1 MEKRN
6 SKIIKVAVIG
16 PESTGKS
23 EMCRQL
29 AKEYN
34 TIFVPEFARNYL
46 TNLGRPYTYEDV
58 IYIGEQQMLLE
69 KEYEKRANKI
79 LFCDTNLITIKIWLQ
94 VVFNKVPFYM
104 DVLIN
109 KNKYDKTFLMDID
122 LPWENDPLRE
132 HPNRRKEILNLHL
145 IELESHKSKFNL
157 ISGLGTERLQ
167 NAKNNLVNLN
177 H

>member
-23 EMCRQL
+23 EMCKQL

-46 TNLGRPYTYEDV
+46 STLGRKYTFEDV

-104 DVLIN
+104 DVLID
-109 KNKYDKTFLMDID
+109 KNKYDKTLLMDID

-132 HPNRRKEILNLHL
+132 HPNLREEIKQLHINEL
-145 IELESHKSKFNL
+145 IKHQIPYELINGIGEN
-157 ISGLGTERLQ
+157 RLE
-167 NAKNNLVNLN
+167 NAKIGLEI
-177 H
+177 

>member
-6 SKIIKVAVIG
+6 NKIIKVAIVG

-23 EMCRQL
+23 ELCKQL

-46 TNLGRPYTYEDV
+46 SNLGRQYTYEDV

-69 KEYEKRANKI
+69 REYEKRANRI
-79 LFCDTNLITIKIWLQ
+79 LFCDTNLITIKIWLA
-94 VVFNKVPFYM
+94 VVFKKVPFYM

-109 KNKYDKTFLMDID
+109 QNKYDKTLLMDID

-132 HPNRRKEILNLHL
+132 HPNRREEIKQLHL
-145 IELESHKSKFNL
+145 NELAIRKIPFTL
-157 ISGLGTERLQ
+157 IAGKGKNRFE
-167 NAKNNLVNLN
+167 NAKIVLDALTP
-177 H
+177 

>member
-6 SKIIKVAVIG
+6 NKIIKVAVIG

-23 EMCRQL
+23 QICKQL

-46 TNLGRPYTYEDV
+46 GNLGRPYTYEDV

-69 KEYEKRANKI
+69 KEYEMRANKI

-94 VVFNKVPFYM
+94 VVFKKVPFYL

-109 KNKYDKTFLMDID
+109 QNKYDKTLLMDID

-132 HPNRRKEILNLHL
+132 HPNLREELFDRNVNLL
-145 IELESHKSKFNL
+145 SHFNFPYS
-157 ISGLGTERLQ
+157 IITGLGELRLK
-167 NAKNNLVNLN
+167 NAKNVIDSQF
-177 H
+177 

>member
-6 SKIIKVAVIG
+6 NKIKKIAIIG

-23 EMCRQL
+23 ELCKQL

-46 TNLGRPYTYEDV
+46 TNLGRQYTYDDV

-69 KEYEKRANKI
+69 REYEKRANKI

-94 VVFNKVPFYM
+94 IVFNKVPFYM

-109 KNKYDKTFLMDID
+109 QNRYDKTFLMDID

-132 HPNRRKEILNLHL
+132 HPNRRSEILDLHMN
-145 IELESHKSKFNL
+145 ELKLCRTEFTL
-157 ISGLGTERLQ
+157 ISGNGLERLQ
-167 NAKNNLVNLN
+167 NAKTNLGILKA
-177 H
+177 

>member
-6 SKIIKVAVIG
+6 SKIIKIAIVG

-23 EMCRQL
+23 ELCKQL

-58 IYIGEQQMLLE
+58 IYMGQQQILLE

-79 LFCDTNLITIKIWLQ
+79 LFCDTNLITIKIWLH

-104 DVLIN
+104 DVLIG
-109 KNKYDKTFLMDID
+109 KNKYDKILLMDID
-122 LPWENDPLRE
+122 LPWQDDPLRE
-132 HPNRRKEILNLHL
+132 HPNRREEILNLHINELKSRKAEFKL
-145 IELESHKSKFNL
+145 IGGNG
-157 ISGLGTERLQ
+157 IERLQ
-167 NAKNNLVNLN
+167 NAKIDLTNLIP
-177 H
+177 

>member
-6 SKIIKVAVIG
+6 SKIIKVAIIG

-23 EMCRQL
+23 ELCRQL

-94 VVFNKVPFYM
+94 VVFNKVPFYL
-104 DVLIN
+104 DVLID
-109 KNKYDKTFLMDID
+109 KNKYDKTLLLDID
-122 LPWENDPLRE
+122 LPWQDDPLRE
-132 HPNRRKEILNLHL
+132 HPKRREEIMQLHINELKKHKIPFTLITGNGKNRFE
-145 IELESHKSKFNL
+145 
-157 ISGLGTERLQ
+157 
-167 NAKNNLVNLN
+167 NAKNVLDALMS
-177 H
+177 

>member
-6 SKIIKVAVIG
+6 NKIKKIAIIG

-23 EMCRQL
+23 ELCKQL

-46 TNLGRPYTYEDV
+46 TNLGRQYTYDDV

-69 KEYEKRANKI
+69 REYEKRANKI

-94 VVFNKVPFYM
+94 IVFNKVPFYM

-109 KNKYDKTFLMDID
+109 QNRYDKTFLMDID

-132 HPNRRKEILNLHL
+132 HPNRRSEILDLHMN
-145 IELESHKSKFNL
+145 ELKLCRTEFTL
-157 ISGLGTERLQ
+157 ISGNGLDRLQ
-167 NAKNNLVNLN
+167 NAKTNLGILKA
-177 H
+177 

>member
-23 EMCRQL
+23 EICKQL

-46 TNLGRPYTYEDV
+46 SNLGRQYTYEDV
-58 IYIGEQQMLLE
+58 IYIGEQQILLE

-94 VVFNKVPFYM
+94 VVFKKVPFYM

-109 KNKYDKTFLMDID
+109 QNKYDKTLLMDID
-122 LPWENDPLRE
+122 LPWQDDPLRE
-132 HPNRRKEILNLHL
+132 HPNRREEIKQLHL
-145 IELESHKSKFNL
+145 NELTTRNIPFSLITGNGKTRLESTKTVL
-157 ISGLGTERLQ
+157 DALMP
-167 NAKNNLVNLN
+167 
-177 H
+177 

>member
-6 SKIIKVAVIG
+6 SKIIKVAIIG

-23 EMCRQL
+23 ELCRQL

-69 KEYEKRANKI
+69 KEHEKRANKI

-94 VVFNKVPFYM
+94 VVFNKVPFYL
-104 DVLIN
+104 DVLID
-109 KNKYDKTFLMDID
+109 KNKYDKTLLLDID
-122 LPWENDPLRE
+122 LPWQDDPLRE
-132 HPNRRKEILNLHL
+132 HPNRRNEILDLHVN
-145 IELESHKSKFNL
+145 ELKLSKTEFAL
-157 ISGLGTERLQ
+157 ISGKGIERLQ
-167 NAKNNLVNLN
+167 NAKTDLGTSRA
-177 H
+177 

>member
-46 TNLGRPYTYEDV
+46 TNLGKPYTYEDV

-145 IELESHKSKFNL
+145 IELESHKTKFNL
-157 ISGLGTERLQ
+157 INGVGTERLQ

-177 H
+177 P

>member
-6 SKIIKVAVIG
+6 SKIKKIAIIG

-23 EMCRQL
+23 ELCKQL

-58 IYIGEQQMLLE
+58 IYIGEQQLLLE

-94 VVFNKVPFYM
+94 VVFKKVPFYM
-104 DVLIN
+104 DVLIKQN
-109 KNKYDKTFLMDID
+109 VYDKTLLMDID
-122 LPWENDPLRE
+122 LPWQDDPLRE
-132 HPNRRKEILNLHL
+132 HPNQREEIKNLHL
-145 IELESHKSKFNL
+145 NELNNKNILFKLIAGTGDQRFN
-157 ISGLGTERLQ
+157 
-167 NAKNNLVNLN
+167 NAKIDLGDLS
-177 H
+177 

>member
-145 IELESHKSKFNL
+145 IELESHKTKFNL
-157 ISGLGTERLQ
+157 ISGVGTERLQ

-177 H
+177 P

>member
-6 SKIIKVAVIG
+6 SKIIKVAVVG

-23 EMCRQL
+23 ELCKQL

-46 TNLGRPYTYEDV
+46 TNLGRQYTYDDV
-58 IYIGEQQMLLE
+58 IYISEQQILLE

-94 VVFNKVPFYM
+94 VVFKRVPFYM

-109 KNKYDKTFLMDID
+109 QNKYDKTFLMDID
-122 LPWENDPLRE
+122 LPWEDDPLRE
-132 HPNRRKEILNLHL
+132 HPHRRNEILNLHMN
-145 IELESHKSKFNL
+145 ELKSFKTEFTL
-157 ISGLGTERLQ
+157 ISGNGIERLQ
-167 NAKNNLVNLN
+167 NSKIDLDASIT
-177 H
+177 

>member
-6 SKIIKVAVIG
+6 SKIIKVAIIG

-23 EMCRQL
+23 KLCKQL
-29 AKEYN
+29 AKECN

-79 LFCDTNLITIKIWLQ
+79 LFCDTNFITIKIWLQ
-94 VVFNKVPFYM
+94 VVFKKVPFYM

-109 KNKYDKTFLMDID
+109 QNKYDKTLLMDID
-122 LPWENDPLRE
+122 LPWQKDPLRE
-132 HPNRRKEILNLHL
+132 HPTMREEIKQLHVNELSSKNVSFKL
-145 IELESHKSKFNL
+145 IAGIDHQRLE
-157 ISGLGTERLQ
+157 
-167 NAKNNLVNLN
+167 NAKINLLDIM

>member
-145 IELESHKSKFNL
+145 IELESHKTKFNL
-157 ISGLGTERLQ
+157 ISGVGAERLQ

-177 H
+177 P